1 MEPTFA
7 AMGRP
12 HIDQYDPFYK
22 HYIDLTTP
30 EEATALPAFY
40 NHTITTFFSSLTN
53 EMGTYAY
60 APDKWSLNQMLQHL
74 LDVERVFVYRLLW
87 IVRGGTGSLPGFDE
101 NQFAKRGTATSRTLR
116 DLCEEW
122 LALRES
128 TDRLIASLDN
138 AALQQEGMANNSLI
152 SVKALCY
159 IIYGHALHHMS
170 IIKERYLMPG

>member
-1 MEPTFA
+1 MSRPTTEECA
-7 AMGRP
+7 E
-12 HIDQYDPFYK
+12 FYRY
-22 HYIDLTTP
+22 YIGLVEG
-30 EEATALPAFY
+30 EEATTLPALY
-40 NHTITTFFSSLTN
+40 QARIKGFFNTLPEEKGSF
-53 EMGTYAY
+53 AY
-60 APDKWSLNQMLQHL
+60 APDKWTLKQVIQHL
-74 LDVERVFVYRLLW
+74 LDVERIFVYRLLW
-87 IVRGGTGSLPGFDE
+87 IVRGGAGSLPGFDE
-101 NQFAKRGTATSRTLR
+101 NQFAKRGTATNRTLR

-159 IIYGHALHHMS
+159 IIYGHAFHHMS